1 MAKRTVHSEEIK
13 KEALDMHRTGETPR
27 AIADSLKVPK
37 TTVHNW
43 INAAGVTRGASAPK
57 AGARASTSASASGA
71 SVASESDL
79 VRSLRARVRTLESER
94 ATLKA
99 TIAIFAGA
107 A

>member
-1 MAKRTVHSEEIK
+1 MAKRMVHPEDIK
-13 KEALDMHRTGETPR
+13 KEALDMYAADKSPR
-27 AIADSLKVPK
+27 EISESLNVPK

-43 INAAGVTRGASAPK
+43 ISAAGVTRGSKAPK
-57 AGARASTSASASGA
+57 AGARASTASASGA

-79 VRSLRARVRTLESER
+79 VRQLRARVRMLEAER